1 MKAIILVGGK
11 GEKIWP
17 YNEVRNKCMIP
28 ISNKPIV
35 DYIVEVLFEEK
46 LDVHIVGSSFMDEI
60 KHYYRKSNVTIIET
74 EHTDGNVDT
83 LLKSGIEEEC
93 LIFFGDCM
101 IDREDIKAII
111 HSKKDTVLLAK
122 ALDDP
127 HNHILA
133 HFNNSI
139 ENFIAYPRGYE
150 EGYYMI
156 AGHFS
161 KYLFDV
167 LKYNNGRFRN
177 TKVGVGSPNEKILEE
192 SLNDYVEEKT
202 LNYIISKH
210 DVIDIDKP
218 WDILQ
223 ANLMMNIKRCSY
235 IHTIIDENAK
245 IEETARIDGN
255 IVLGKNSIIGKNVHI
270 KGHVIIGNNTKIDN
284 GAIIEENCVIG
295 DNCIIQNYCKIGSGT
310 TIGHNCIVEQT
321 AEIIGGMIMDKNY
334 LYHHGEFFG
343 LCGERCDL
351 GAGSVCGTLRFD
363 DGGTAHSITGRKEIP
378 NWFSNATFLGD
389 YTRSGVGV
397 IFLPGVI
404 VGTNCVVGAGTILNK
419 VVKSNT
425 LIYPKQELVEKE
437 WNYKKYGW

>member
-17 YNEVRNKCMIP
+17 YSDIRNKCMIP

-35 DYIVEVLFEEK
+35 DYTVQSLLKEEV
-46 LDVHIVGSSFMDEI
+46 DVYIVGSSFMDEI
-60 KHYYRKSNVTIIET
+60 KHYYRNTNVHIIET
-74 EHTDGNVDT
+74 EYTKGNVDT
-83 LLKSGIEEEC
+83 LLNSGIREDC
-93 LIFFGDCM
+93 LVFFGDCM
-101 IDREDIKAII
+101 IDEKDIESII
-111 HSKKDTVLLAK
+111 HSKINTVLLAK

-127 HNHILA
+127 HNHIIA
-133 HFNNSI
+133 NIDKTI
-139 ENFIAYPRGYE
+139 EGFIAYPRGYE
-150 EGYYMI
+150 EGYYMV
-156 AGHFS
+156 GGYFDS
-161 KYLFDV
+161 KLFDV
-167 LKYNNGRFRN
+167 LEYNNGRFRN
-177 TKVGVGSPNEKILEE
+177 TKVGVGAPNEKVLEE
-192 SLNDYVEEKT
+192 SLNDYIEERE
-202 LNYIISKH
+202 LHYILCNEYAL
-210 DVIDIDKP
+210 DIDKP

-223 ANLMMNIKRCSY
+223 ANFMMNKKRCSS
-235 IHTIIDENAK
+235 IEDNK
-245 IEETARIDGN
+245 IEGHVDESAN
-255 IVLGKNSIIGKNVHI
+255 ITGKVVLGKGSCIGKNVCI
-270 KGHVIIGNNTKIDN
+270 KGNVIIGNNTNIDN
-284 GAIIEENCVIG
+284 GATIEGNVVIG
-295 DNCIIQNYCKIGSGT
+295 DGCVIQNYCKIGSGT
-310 TIGHNCIVEQT
+310 TIGNNCIVEQT

-351 GAGSVCGTLRFD
+351 GAGTVCGTLRFD
-363 DGGTAHSITGRKEIP
+363 DGGTIHSLTGRKEMP
-378 NWFSNATFLGD
+378 KWFSNATFLGD